1 MEYKGKIKF
10 YDDEIVVLFPE
21 NFQVCKKKISQMI
34 QINEEEILKK
44 VTLSYT
50 DEEGDNIELNCEN
63 DYLIFINGL
72 KENNLLTINIQ
83 LKEES
88 EIIKK
93 KMSVEINNYKEKHSN
108 EIINF
113 DKQNSLEISN
123 ELKDIDKSK
132 NDNINKINIDNNK
145 DDENNIIN
153 NNDLNKNDIIQ
164 EKNDAENI
172 VTYQETCTNCK
183 ASPLYGVLYYCT
195 RCSIIYCSKCESER
209 GSIHIHPL
217 YKIQSFDQ
225 YMNSDIKLKEKFNNK
240 IEEYRSNFKDF
251 IGGLNNIVNN
261 NQNNNNNEKD
271 YKALVQ
277 QIKNDYDLKDSNIPD
292 EKIEEAIRANNGD
305 IDKTMDFLFNYL

>member
-21 NFQVCKKKISQMI
+21 NFQLCKKKISEMI
-34 QINEEEILKK
+34 QINEEDILKK

-88 EIIKK
+88 
-93 KMSVEINNYKEKHSN
+93 

-183 ASPLYGVLYYCT
+183 ASPLYDVFYYCT
-195 RCSIIYCSKCESER
+195 RCSITYCSKCESER

-261 NQNNNNNEKD
+261 NQNNNNNNEKD
-271 YKALVQ
+271 YTALVQ

-292 EKIEEAIRANNGD
+292 EKIEEAIRENNGD